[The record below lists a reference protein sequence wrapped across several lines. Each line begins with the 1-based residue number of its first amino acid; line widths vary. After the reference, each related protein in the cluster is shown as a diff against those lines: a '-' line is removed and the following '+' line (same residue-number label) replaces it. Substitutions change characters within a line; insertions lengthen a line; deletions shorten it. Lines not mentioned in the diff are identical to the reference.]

1 LTGALRS
8 LAKRLLYRPPLR
20 ALGGRLRPRA
30 AVLLYHRVADTPA
43 DPHGLAVS
51 PAVFAEHLE
60 LLRRRYHVV
69 PLPDL
74 VERLPR
80 RAYRDGTVAVT
91 FDDGYA
97 DNLTAAYP
105 IAARLGVPIT
115 VFVTVQPVLDGRP
128 FRWDAGD
135 PRAGRPLTLE
145 ELRRLAGSPGV
156 ALGAHTMTHPRLS
169 ALPSGEQAREL
180 ADGKAR
186 LEELTGRPVTLL
198 AYPFGK
204 PADVSPE
211 TVRLAERAGYQA
223 AFLSQAARIV
233 PSSPRFALPRLSVHE
248 VPAGELARRLEECFD
263 PPRPGGSAP

>member
-1 LTGALRS
+1 M
-8 LAKRLLYRPPLR
+8 KERLLASLYSPPLR
-20 ALGGRLRPRA
+20 PLARRLRPRA
-30 AVLLYHRVADTPA
+30 VVLLYHRIANTSIDS
-43 DPHGLAVS
+43 HGLAVS

-60 LLRRRYHVV
+60 LLRSRYHVE

-74 VERLPR
+74 IEKLPR
-80 RAYRDGTVAVT
+80 RAYRDGTVAVS

-105 IAARLGVPIT
+105 AAARLGVPIT
-115 VFVTVQPVLDGRP
+115 VFVAVQPVLDGGP

-135 PRAGRPLTLE
+135 PEAGRPLTTE
-145 ELRRLAGSPGV
+145 ELRELAGRPGV
-156 ALGAHTMTHPRLS
+156 TLGAHTMTHPKLS

-186 LEELTGRPVTLL
+186 LEELTDSVVTLL

-211 TVRLAERAGYQA
+211 TVRLAERTGYRA

-233 PSSPRFALPRLSVHE
+233 PSSPRFALPRLSVHD
-248 VPAGELARRLEECFD
+248 VPAGELTRRLEECFD
-263 PPRPGGSAP
+263 PPRAGGSAP